1 MQKLQYIF
9 FMPKEESWSE
19 RYLRLLI
26 ELNELYQRRQREL
39 SQRVNAAMRK
49 TIQKEL
55 DAMEDAIKKEDIIES
70 LRHQMILEVLLK

>member
-1 MQKLQYIF
+1 
-9 FMPKEESWSE
+9 MPKEESWSE

-49 TIQKEL
+49 TIQREL
-55 DAMEDAIKKEDIIES
+55 AEMEDAIKKEDIIEA

>member
-1 MQKLQYIF
+1 
-9 FMPKEESWSE
+9 MPKQEPWPE
-19 RYLRLLI
+19 RYLRLLR

-39 SQRVNAAMRK
+39 SKRINEAMRK

-55 DAMEDAIKKEDIIES
+55 DAMEDAIKKEDIIEA

>member
-1 MQKLQYIF
+1 
-9 FMPKEESWSE
+9 MPKEEFWSE
-19 RYLRLLI
+19 RYLRLLR
-26 ELNELYQRRQREL
+26 ELDGLYQRRQREL

-55 DAMEDAIKKEDIIES
+55 DDMEDAIKKEDIIDA

>member
-1 MQKLQYIF
+1 
-9 FMPKEESWSE
+9 MPKEESWSE